1 MNTVNPIRK
10 LKAPPTIKGFAA
22 NHSLIT
28 SGNTTLNSAQSSLLR
43 KQIEDFEA
51 LPLANESAAELA
63 SRIEAEERTSEVISY
78 KDISVEDSM
87 EVRFGETSYAVGQ
100 NAFKGLVRAIAPQ
113 GAYSYLTG
121 IPPEL
126 RAYNLRA
133 LLDTEGKVKL
143 RTRLDASGEGREIF
157 AVTGEKYPDLY
168 ANSILRSI
176 SRKTAPDAR
185 AIYTYD
191 PTTTELSFRE
201 LLMQEINPVSY
212 KHSTDDVF
220 QVGRGWSVRD
230 DGTTSVSM
238 SLLTFRQLCAN
249 MAMLKSDGYLKRVRH
264 RGDDSAVLERINGL
278 FSQTGGLVELFS
290 KQWSSARST
299 VWHDEPTIDGA
310 MIAYGMLLST
320 KKLTAV
326 GNKDLF
332 ASHLAVSWA
341 EEPGGSVA
349 DLVNGVTRYT
359 RTGSISNSSKFALDK
374 LETQATALM
383 DLPAKTWEKTRK
395 I

>member
-1 MNTVNPIRK
+1 MNTVNPIRQ
-10 LKAPPTIKGFAA
+10 LKAPPTVKGFAA

-28 SGNTTLNSAQSSLLR
+28 SGNTTLNSTQSSLLR
-43 KQIEDFEA
+43 KQIEDFET

-63 SRIEAEERTSEVISY
+63 SRIEAEERTSEIIAY
-78 KDISVEDSM
+78 KDISVEDNM
-87 EVRFGETSYAVGQ
+87 EVRFGETSYGVGQ
-100 NAFKGLVRAIAPQ
+100 NAFRGLLRAIAPQ

-133 LLDTEGKVKL
+133 LLETEGKVKL
-143 RTRLDASGEGREIF
+143 RTRLDASKEGREIF

-191 PTTTELSFRE
+191 PTTTEVSFRE

-230 DGTTSVSM
+230 DGATSVRM

-249 MAMLKSDGYLKRVRH
+249 MAMLKSDGLLKRVRH
-264 RGDDSAVLERINGL
+264 RGDDLAVLERINGL

-290 KQWSSARST
+290 KKWSSARST
-299 VWHDEPTIDGA
+299 VWHDEPTVDGA
-310 MIAYGMLLST
+310 MIAYGMLLSQ
-320 KKLTAV
+320 KKLAAV

-332 ASHLAVSWA
+332 ASHLALSWA

-349 DLVNGVTRYT
+349 DLVNGVTRYA

-374 LETQATALM
+374 LETQATELM
-383 DLPAKTWEKTRK
+383 SLPAKTWEKTRK